1 MQTQTREEKKRQTRK
16 QLMDAA
22 LTLTGSGRH
31 FSSISLREV
40 AKNAG
45 VVPTSFY
52 RHFSDMEELGLN
64 IIDDLGLMLRKLM
77 RTARQHEDYFEAQA
91 RNSVE
96 VYAEYVCTHKN
107 YFFFMEQVR
116 TGGSS
121 ALRKAI
127 RNELKY
133 FSNELASDI
142 RPLAQLSSTD
152 DTDLDII
159 CQLIVSTVFECTID
173 LLDHIE
179 TNPAYLD
186 TYIEHTLK
194 KLRCVWLGATSWQS

>member
-22 LTLTGSGRH
+22 LMLTGSGRN

-77 RTARQHEDYFEAQA
+77 RTARQNERYFETQA
-91 RNSVE
+91 RKSVE
-96 VYAEYVCTHKN
+96 VYADYVCENKN
-107 YFFFMEQVR
+107 YFYFMEQVR
-116 TGGSS
+116 TGGSP

-142 RPLAQLSSTD
+142 RSLAQLQGIND
-152 DTDLDII
+152 ADLDILS
-159 CQLIVSTVFECTID
+159 QLIVNTVFECTID
-173 LLDHIE
+173 LLDQVDA
-179 TNPAYLD
+179 NPAYLE
-186 TYIEHTLK
+186 TYVEQTLK
-194 KLRCVWLGATSWQS
+194 KLRCIWLGATCWKS